1 MTRTWQDAI
10 ATTYSTQND
19 VALTSITADCWAN
32 PAQTCG
38 IWKLLAVSMA
48 ELRCDRISAR
58 LNTVASISGSC
69 VTEEDVVGVER
80 AGFDGEFHSELILP

>member
-19 VALTSITADCWAN
+19 VTLVSITADCWAN
-32 PAQTCG
+32 PAKSDCVG
-38 IWKLLAVSMA
+38 KILAMGVA

-58 LNTVASISGSC
+58 L
-69 VTEEDVVGVER
+69 
-80 AGFDGEFHSELILP
+80 